1 MTNLPLPSSETWR
14 ESYLDTEKL
23 RGLEGSIWEVVTTG
37 WLLYNLQ
44 LKFTSS
50 AWSPNHDFEVIL
62 DWWCHSLKQMRYSL
76 RKIFILS
83 FKKLP
88 WLLLLLLLSHSA
100 VSNSLWPRKL
110 QHARLPCPSP
120 SAWVCSCPLSNYVI
134 LCCPLLLL
142 PSVFPSIRVFS
153 SESTLHISWPK
164 YWSFSFSIS
173 PSNDYSE
180 LISLRI
186 DWFDLLTVKGT
197 LESLLQQHSS
207 KASVLSLLYGSSL
220 TSIGLPW

>member
-100 VSNSLWPRKL
+100 VFNSLRPQGLWNSRV
-110 QHARLPCPSP
+110 PCPSLSP
-120 SAWVCSCPLSNYVI
+120 GACADSCPLSWWCHPTITYSVAPFFS
-134 LCCPLLLL
+134 CP
-142 PSVFPSIRVFS
+142 PSFPTSGSFPVSQFFASGGQSI
-153 SESTLHISWPK
+153 
-164 YWSFSFSIS
+164 
-173 PSNDYSE
+173 
-180 LISLRI
+180 
-186 DWFDLLTVKGT
+186 G
-197 LESLLQQHSS
+197 
-207 KASVLSLLYGSSL
+207 ASVLASV
-220 TSIGLPW
+220 LPMNIQG